1 MSSFAEIVRL
11 ELTVPLMELL
21 ELFSGEGADAEFA
34 WFSGV
39 LNMLAEPENEEMVL
53 AAVIEL
59 SKCAFLGFVYSPA
72 AAEKIDALLER
83 AITLSHTMSAG
94 STPQ

>member
-1 MSSFAEIVRL
+1 MATFEETVQT
-11 ELTVPLMELL
+11 ELVTPMMELL
-21 ELFSGEGADAEFA
+21 ELFTQEGADAEFA

-39 LNMLAEPENEEMVL
+39 LTMLGEPGDEEAVL

-59 SKCAFLGFVYSPA
+59 SKCAFLGFVYSPP
-72 AAEKIDALLER
+72 AAEKIDSLLER

-94 STPQ
+94 SGPQ